1 MEIFAHSANNYSV
14 EEISYEDM
22 MSLISGQNQGSHDL
36 GKEETN
42 SSKTPAA
49 ITMAPKTMAPKTMA
63 SKTPASNQDDFSQRI
78 AENAKMQLPDWL
90 SSH

>member
-22 MSLISGQNQGSHDL
+22 MSLISGQNQSSHDL
-36 GKEETN
+36 EKEDTN
-42 SSKTPAA
+42 SPKTPAPKTPAA
-49 ITMAPKTMAPKTMA
+49 KTTAP
-63 SKTPASNQDDFSQRI
+63 NQDDFSQRI

>member
-36 GKEETN
+36 EKEETN
-42 SSKTPAA
+42 SSKIPAA
-49 ITMAPKTMAPKTMA
+49 ITMAPKTMA
-63 SKTPASNQDDFSQRI
+63 SKTRASNQDDFSQRI

>member
-36 GKEETN
+36 EKEETN

-49 ITMAPKTMAPKTMA
+49 ITMAPKTMA